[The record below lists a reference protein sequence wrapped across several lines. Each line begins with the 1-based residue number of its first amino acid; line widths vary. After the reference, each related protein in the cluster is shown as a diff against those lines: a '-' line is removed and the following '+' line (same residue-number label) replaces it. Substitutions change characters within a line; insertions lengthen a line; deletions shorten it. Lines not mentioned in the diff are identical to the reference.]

1 MSCYLTMEEYI
12 QNINHQNLLKSKSTK
27 ETYHTLCD
35 LLDKHKKVY
44 YSRFGDGD
52 IFILMG
58 RSQANH
64 VYSEKLAEEIHQSLS
79 IEHPRFL
86 RGLQINYPHEKGMTK
101 GLFERYYY
109 NDELRDF
116 VIDNFSLSWP
126 VVFESGW
133 FPNYYS
139 VFKPAEMNRFL
150 DQYIRPKK
158 KMFIGS
164 VPESE
169 MVKLFGEIDY
179 YVQVPRKNAY
189 AAVDHWWPEILNN
202 VDHTEIVLP
211 AAGMATRVITKR
223 LWELNKEIHCID
235 LGSIVDAVS
244 SFPSS
249 RKWIKLKRHVLN
261 RILLPEFRDN
271 SLVYWIKYALKEC
284 GLFIR
289 YLFYKVDPFKNL
301 PLFPKAKRKKPGPFR
316 KL

>member
-1 MSCYLTMEEYI
+1 MKRYSHDNDHQDLLT
-12 QNINHQNLLKSKSTK
+12 SKSTT
-27 ETYHTLCD
+27 ETFHTLCD

-52 IFILMG
+52 IFIMMG

-64 VYSEKLAEEIHQSLS
+64 EYSKNLAEEIRQSLS
-79 IEHPRFL
+79 VKHPQYL

-109 NDELRDF
+109 NDEMRDF
-116 VIDNFSLSWP
+116 VVETLKLSSS
-126 VVFESGW
+126 VIFESGW

-139 VFKPAEMNRFL
+139 VFKPSDMNRFL
-150 DQYIRPKK
+150 DQYIRPRK

-164 VPESE
+164 VPEPE
-169 MVKLFGEIDY
+169 IQKLFGHIDY
-179 YVQVPRKNAY
+179 YVQIPRKNAY
-189 AAVDHWWPEILNN
+189 ATIDQWWPEILRD
-202 VDHTEIVLP
+202 VDHVELVLP

-223 LWELNKEIHCID
+223 LWELDKKIHCID

-271 SLVYWIKYALKEC
+271 SLAYWIRYTIKEF
-284 GLFIR
+284 GLFLR
-289 YLFYKVDPFKNL
+289 YQYYRLDPFMNL
-301 PLFPKAKRKKPGPFR
+301 PLFPKAKRKKPGPYQR
-316 KL
+316 L

>member
-1 MSCYLTMEEYI
+1 MEEYTHDI
-12 QNINHQNLLKSKSTK
+12 NRQNILISKSTI

-35 LLDKHKKVY
+35 LLDKYNKVY

-64 VYSEKLAEEIHQSLS
+64 EYSEQLAGEIRQSLS
-79 IEHPRFL
+79 IDHPQFL

-109 NDELRDF
+109 NDEMRDF
-116 VIDNFSLSWP
+116 VIEILNLSSP
-126 VVFESGW
+126 AIFESGW

-139 VFKPAEMNRFL
+139 VFKLVEMNRFL
-150 DQYIRPKK
+150 HHYIRSKK

-164 VPESE
+164 VPEIE
-169 MVKLFGEIDY
+169 IQKLFGEIDY
-179 YVQVPRKNAY
+179 YVETPRKNAY
-189 AAVDHWWPEILNN
+189 TYIDLWWPEILKN
-202 VDHTEIVLP
+202 VDNVELVLP
-211 AAGMATRVITKR
+211 AAGMATRVIAKR
-223 LWELNKEIHCID
+223 LWDLNKDVHCID

-261 RILLPEFRDN
+261 RILQPEFRDN
-271 SLVYWIKYALKEC
+271 SLFYWIKYAIKET
-284 GLFIR
+284 GLFFR
-289 YLFYKVDPFKNL
+289 YLFYKVDPFMNL
-301 PLFPKAKRKKPGPFR
+301 PIFPKAKRKKPGPFR
-316 KL
+316 RL